1 VEAFPLSKFNSPT
14 ARPTARQPVTT
25 TGPATTYEGG
35 AGFARDT
42 RSDLVLLAVT
52 NMVGEQ
58 TFYESGSDRDTRYA
72 GLVRAC
78 AVSDPQWTL
87 DFLRWLR
94 GEANMRSASLVGAAE
109 FVKGRLEAVAAG
121 DLVPDIRAE
130 NTQVGGWNRKAVDA
144 VLQRADEPGEFL
156 AYWTSHYGRR
166 LPQPVKRGVADAVR
180 RLYTER
186 SLLKYDTASHGYRF
200 ADVIDLVHPGPASE
214 KPYQGDLFVHAL
226 DRRHG
231 HADSIPERLLK
242 IRANA
247 SLRSSDNLSAW
258 LNPQTLDAA
267 GMTWEDALSAVGSK
281 VDKAA
286 LWSAM
291 IPSMGIMALIRNL
304 RNFDESGVTDAVA
317 TKVCARLMD
326 PAEIARSRQF
336 PFRFLSA
343 YRAAPSLRWGY
354 ALDTALTLATSNI
367 PALPGRTLVMVDT
380 SASMQGAVSAKST
393 IRHVDVGALFGVAL
407 AARGSQVDLVG
418 FADGV
423 FPHPLRKGGSVLA
436 QTEAF
441 TRRVGEV
448 GHGTNTVGALR
459 AAYSGHDRVVILHD
473 GQYGSF
479 ALNWPQLSTVLAP
492 GVPLF
497 SIDTTGYQAAP
508 VDASQPNR
516 YEIGGFSDKLFTMVS
531 LLSRGRDAG
540 WPWEG

>member
-1 VEAFPLSKFNSPT
+1 MSKFNSPAT
-14 ARPTARQPVTT
+14 RPALRQPVTT
-25 TGPATTYEGG
+25 TGPAITYEGG
-35 AGFARDT
+35 AAFTRDT

-58 TFYESGSDRDTRYA
+58 TFYESGSDRDARYA
-72 GLVRAC
+72 SLVRAC
-78 AVSDPQWTL
+78 AVADPQWTL

-109 FVKGRLEAVAAG
+109 FVKGRADALAAG
-121 DLVPDIRAE
+121 DLVSDVRAQ
-130 NTQVGGWNRKAVDA
+130 NANGGGWNRKAVDA

-156 AYWTSHYGRR
+156 AYWTSHYGRSI
-166 LPQPVKRGVADAVR
+166 PQPVKRGVADAVR

-200 ADVIDLVHPGPASE
+200 ADVIDLVHPVPAAD

-231 HADSIPERLLK
+231 HANGIPERLQILT
-242 IRANA
+242 RNA
-247 SLRSSDNLSAW
+247 LLRSEGEPSDW
-258 LNPQTLDAA
+258 LNADRLNAA
-267 GMTWEDALSAVGSK
+267 GMTWEDALSAVGSR

-304 RNFDESGVTDAVA
+304 RNFDAAGVPDAVA
-317 TKVCARLMD
+317 ATVCARLAD
-326 PAEIARSRQF
+326 PEEIARSRQF

-343 YRAAPSLRWGY
+343 YRAAPSLRWGH
-354 ALDTALTLATSNI
+354 ALDTALGLATANV

-380 SASMQGAVSAKST
+380 SASMRGTVSAKST
-393 IRHVDVGALFGVAL
+393 IQHVDVGALFGVAL
-407 AARGSQVDLVG
+407 ATRGSQVDLVG
-418 FADGV
+418 FADGS
-423 FPHPLRKGGSVLA
+423 FAHPLRKGGSVLA

-448 GHGTNTVGALR
+448 GHGTNTVGVLQ

-479 ALNWPQLSTVLAP
+479 ARNWPVLSTVLAP
-492 GVPLF
+492 TVPLF

-508 VDASQPNR
+508 VDASRPNR
-516 YEIGGFSDKLFTMVS
+516 YEIGGFSDRMFTMVD

>member
-14 ARPTARQPVTT
+14 ARPSLRQPVTT

-121 DLVPDIRAE
+121 DLVPDVRAE
-130 NTQVGGWNRKAVDA
+130 NTQVGGWNRKAVDE

-156 AYWTSHYGRR
+156 AYWTSHYGRA
-166 LPQPVKRGVADAVR
+166 LPQPVKRGTADAVR

-186 SLLKYDTASHGYRF
+186 TLLKYDTASHGYRF
-200 ADVIDLVHPGPASE
+200 ADVIDLVHPGPAAD
-214 KPYQGDLFVHAL
+214 KPYQGDLFAHAL
-226 DRRHG
+226 DRRHNR
-231 HADSIPERLLK
+231 ADGVRACLGILL
-242 IRANA
+242 ANA
-247 SLRSSDNLSAW
+247 VLRSETDPGTW
-258 LNPQTLDAA
+258 LDADRLNAA

-418 FADGV
+418 FADGA
-423 FPHPLRKGGSVLA
+423 FIHPLRKGGSVLA

-441 TRRVGEV
+441 TQRVGSV

-459 AAYSGHDRVVILHD
+459 AAYKGHDRVVILHD

-479 ALNWPQLSTVLAP
+479 ALNWPQLSTVLVP

-516 YEIGGFSDKLFTMVS
+516 YEIGGFSDRLFTMVG